1 MGSKREIHN
10 MMRELSEN
18 GIGIL
23 IVSSD
28 LPELITVCDRIAVFS
43 NGCISGILKNKEAT
57 EENIMKLAIS

>member
-1 MGSKREIHN
+1 

-28 LPELITVCDRIAVFS
+28 LPELLTVCDRIAVFR
-43 NGCISGILKNKEAT
+43 NGSVSGILKNKDAT